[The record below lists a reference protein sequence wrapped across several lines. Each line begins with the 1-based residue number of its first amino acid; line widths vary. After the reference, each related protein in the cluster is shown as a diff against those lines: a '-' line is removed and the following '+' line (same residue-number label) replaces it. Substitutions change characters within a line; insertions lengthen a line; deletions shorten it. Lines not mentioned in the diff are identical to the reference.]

1 MFSNKLFKKYCSAEW
16 LPIFDLNKSTIHVKA
31 KERIFN
37 EGDLVKGIYFI
48 EEGKVKVLSGF
59 NGKDEKIIR
68 IASNDMILGHRG
80 IHYKH
85 YHISSEALTDTI
97 LTFLPINIFLKI
109 IKANP
114 NMAVYLLDFFIEEL
128 REAEDRMD
136 SLLNF
141 DPKKRIAIV
150 LLKLVECFGFADKK
164 SKLLSFTLSRADIA
178 NMIGTTYETVIRI
191 LANFE
196 KLNYIELVGKEIAIK
211 DISKLKELAA
221 DKNVR
226 KKTKA
231 KL

>member
-16 LPIFDLNKSTIHVKA
+16 LPIFDMNKSTIYVQA
-31 KERIFN
+31 KQRIFN
-37 EGDLVKGIYFI
+37 EGDIVKGIYFI

-85 YHISSEALTDTI
+85 YHISSEALTDTT
-97 LTFLPINIFLKI
+97 LTFLPIDIFLKI

-114 NMAVYLLDFFIEEL
+114 NMSVYLLNFFIEEL

-141 DPKKRIAIV
+141 DPKKRVALV
-150 LLKLVECFGFADKK
+150 LLKLIDCFGYTNNK
-164 SKLLSFTLSRADIA
+164 SDLLSFTLSRADIA
-178 NMIGTTYETVIRI
+178 NMVGTTYETVIRT

-211 DISKLKELAA
+211 DISRLKELAA
-221 DKNVR
+221 DKKVR
-226 KKTKA
+226 KKRK
-231 KL
+231 